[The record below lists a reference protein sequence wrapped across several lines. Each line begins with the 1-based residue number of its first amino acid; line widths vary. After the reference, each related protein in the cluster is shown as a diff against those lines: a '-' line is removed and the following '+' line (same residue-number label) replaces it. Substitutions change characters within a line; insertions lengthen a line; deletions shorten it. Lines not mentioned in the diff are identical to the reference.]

1 MIEGAQLE
9 SPVEE
14 AALAAPERKVE
25 GRTRLISLDAFRG
38 LVMTLM
44 LAERMRLP
52 EVARAFPH
60 SALWGLIA
68 FNTEHVEWQGC
79 SLHDLIQPG
88 FSFLVGA
95 ALPFRSPAARGRDKP
110 SARCLGMRSGAPCC

>member
-1 MIEGAQLE
+1 MIEGAQIE

-14 AALAAPERKVE
+14 AALAAPESKAE
-25 GRTRLISLDAFRG
+25 GRTRLISLDACRG

-52 EVARAFPH
+52 EVARSFPH
-60 SALWGLIA
+60 SAIWGLIA
-68 FNTEHVEWQGC
+68 FNTDHVDWQGC
-79 SLHDLIQPG
+79 SLHDLIQPA

-95 ALPFRSPAARGRDKP
+95 ALPFSIASRKMKGQTFCPLFGHP
-110 SARCLGMRSGAPCC
+110 V